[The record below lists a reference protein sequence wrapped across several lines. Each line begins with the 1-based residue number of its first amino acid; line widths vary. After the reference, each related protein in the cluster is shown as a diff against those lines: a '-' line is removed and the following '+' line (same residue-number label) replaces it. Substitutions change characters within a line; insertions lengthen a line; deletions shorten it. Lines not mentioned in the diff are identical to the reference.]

1 MMISIIVPIYN
12 GEKYIEEC
20 VRSITEQIY
29 QKLQIILVDDG
40 SEDDSLEICHKLE
53 REDSRIEVISQSN
66 QGVSAARNTGL
77 FHAKGKW
84 IAFVDADDKL
94 TPDFITVFGEFLQ
107 QAYDICIGEEVL
119 YRKTTQ
125 KRLDKAKV
133 LDRNDL
139 FLLERGLLNKYAVR
153 KAPHLTSACGKL
165 YNREFLEKHK
175 LLFDKDLKKS
185 EDALFNQYA
194 FHYAVRG
201 VYVPKSIYYYRKRKG
216 SASNRYEANSVR
228 NYIRHLELIKQFLIK
243 ENIFE
248 QMKNDYCY
256 REIFHFFYCIDTDFC
271 HKDNPSSYKKR
282 KKEYLSVLEKEP
294 FKSAFRLGKCKNFV
308 LTEKI
313 LFYCVKYKLF
323 FAVELMFRAKNLL
336 GVR

>member
-1 MMISIIVPIYN
+1 MMISIIVPVYN
-12 GEKYIEEC
+12 GEDYIEEC
-20 VRSITEQIY
+20 VRSIMEQIY

-84 IAFVDADDKL
+84 IAFVDADDRIM
-94 TPDFITVFGEFLQ
+94 PDFITVFGGFLQ
-107 QAYDICIGEEVL
+107 QDYDICIGEEVQD
-119 YRKTTQ
+119 RNSRQTGVE
-125 KRLDKAKV
+125 KAKI
-133 LDRNDL
+133 LDRREFFL
-139 FLLERGLLNKYAVR
+139 FERGLLNKYAV
-153 KAPHLTSACGKL
+153 KKSPHLTSACGKL
-165 YNREFLEKHK
+165 YSRNFLEKHN

-201 VYVPKSIYYYRKRKG
+201 VYVPKRIYYYRKRKG
-216 SASNRYEANSVR
+216 SASSGYEVNSVG
-228 NYIRHLELIKQFLIK
+228 NYIRHLELIKQFLIM

-248 QMKNDYCY
+248 EMKNDYCY

-271 HKDNPSSYKKR
+271 HKDNPGSYKKR
-282 KKEYLSVLEKEP
+282 KKEYLSVLEIEP
-294 FKSAFRLGKCKNFV
+294 FKSAFRSGKCKEFI
-308 LTEKI
+308 LPEKI

-323 FAVELMFRAKNLL
+323 FAVELMFRLKNLL